1 MIFKNTIALLYPKNN
16 SKDYGNFIG
25 LGYALGQNSVQFLKK
40 HKKPVAAV
48 TVGTLETINC
58 VITGEIPELTTA
70 PYSLDS
76 LTNSMNT
83 TLSLKDKDSPIISKL
98 SEPTFKPV
106 NSDILTEDNNY
117 IADLEKRI
125 SELTNI
131 DQGNSK
137 TIQLLDDYL
146 KNKLSTNNEMGSG
159 VIPESIMYQYL
170 YNMDHTTLK
179 DLISQEIITISS
191 RDELF
196 QSICTLNSITY
207 GLINNE
213 LRVDQESVIK
223 YLKNLMILIE
233 NSPQELWSYQN
244 ELVLENWKESSKFIK
259 NYVLSLAEKNKVLND
274 INFKEDLRQAR
285 LTEILIEHKNHLDSY
300 PSSSSSEDMN
310 NAIKQELQKL
320 KENEL
325 RVKQCNIL
333 LEEIFKK
340 RQETNSLVSEKL
352 NSVIGRCE
360 VC

>member
-131 DQGNSK
+131 DQGNNK

-223 YLKNLMILIE
+223 YLKNLMILIK
-233 NSPQELWSYQN
+233 NSPQ
-244 ELVLENWKESSKFIK
+244 
-259 NYVLSLAEKNKVLND
+259 VLSE
-274 INFKEDLRQAR
+274 
-285 LTEILIEHKNHLDSY
+285 
-300 PSSSSSEDMN
+300 
-310 NAIKQELQKL
+310 
-320 KENEL
+320 
-325 RVKQCNIL
+325 
-333 LEEIFKK
+333 
-340 RQETNSLVSEKL
+340 
-352 NSVIGRCE
+352 
-360 VC
+360 